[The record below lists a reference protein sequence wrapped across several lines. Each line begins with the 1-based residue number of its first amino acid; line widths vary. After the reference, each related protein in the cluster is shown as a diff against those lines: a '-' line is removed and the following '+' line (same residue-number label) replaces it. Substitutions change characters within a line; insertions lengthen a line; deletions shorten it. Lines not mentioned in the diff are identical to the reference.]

1 MMRINSR
8 KIGLVSFIVLIAL
21 MFTLSGCEAV
31 GREMKSLKS
40 SAVGMKR
47 TLTAYSYTG
56 DVIGSWTGK
65 FDISNN
71 EQGAIVFDID
81 GKRNMVYNAIVIV
94 EEM

>member
-1 MMRINSR
+1 MKKYDTIARC
-8 KIGLVSFIVLIAL
+8 VAAIVLIAL
-21 MFTLSGCEAV
+21 AYLLTGCEAV
-31 GREMKSLKS
+31 GRGMKSLKS
-40 SAVGMKR
+40 SAVGMER

-94 EEM
+94 EEK